1 MEIRGIFH
9 RFNRYLRHLSAN
21 SLLMNHIKI
30 IILLL
35 FCFGNTVVF
44 GQKAQFKKADK
55 AYKAKNYSEAIPL
68 YEEGLAIKD
77 NLSRKTKLANSYRM
91 INQLEKAATLFREI
105 VRDPKAKSVTYFYL
119 GESLM
124 GAGNYD
130 EAKYWFQQ
138 YHTKEP
144 EDQKALL
151 MIAACNQVKD
161 VKSIFPD
168 MGVIPFAHNS
178 DVDDNA
184 PIFWNNQ
191 ILFSSDRN
199 QGIKLLKQ
207 KSGVTGRDYIQ
218 IYSSTEGNN
227 FDYSNPKS
235 YSGKVN
241 ELNKNSSNITISQD
255 GTRAIFS
262 RNSKNANK
270 KNTHTIQ
277 LFEMESTDGKKWKN
291 VKEVDF
297 SNNAYNFMHPAL
309 SPDGKTLFFVSDKGS
324 GHGGTDI
331 YVSTYKKNKWSRP
344 VNLGPVINTDAN
356 EGFPFFDIDG
366 KLFFCS
372 KGHAGFGGFD
382 IFFSTQNP
390 ETEQWDVPINVGT
403 PVNSPSDDISIF
415 IDQETRRALFT
426 SSRDGDD
433 DDIYLGWLDGI
444 PNELKETE
452 IVETAIESK
461 VIVETPTVDPV
472 VNTSTEVEAV
482 ETPAEIVIEK
492 PTEIVEAPETTEVE
506 IKAPEIVESEV
517 ESEAIIESP
526 TADPVVNTT
535 TEVEAVETPSEI
547 VTETPTEIVEAPE
560 TTEVEIITPTT
571 TPVETPEK
579 PVEAPPAPST
589 DLVIEPTVVEEIT
602 ETIEA
607 TDIDLPASPTAQPVQ
622 VSVTE
627 EIIETATEVPPV
639 TTDKIPTPEV
649 VPETTV
655 IETTESTEE
664 VIKKEVKEEIPTV
677 EKPTV
682 PNTPKVAP
690 PPKPTDEEV
699 PAPPPIPSS
708 ENNPKGNS
716 VSSTMIQRSSFS
728 TLKKD
733 LKKKRSTA
741 GKIYRLKN
749 ISYDPGG
756 YLVDKAHGAALNE
769 VYKLMTK
776 NKTITIKLASHT
788 YSVGNDQTNLKLS
801 KNRAKRAANYLV
813 EKGIDAE
820 RIFAVGYGEEQIL
833 NHCTNGVAC
842 TQAQHAKNERLE
854 IQIMDETH

>member
-1 MEIRGIFH
+1 
-9 RFNRYLRHLSAN
+9 
-21 SLLMNHIKI
+21 MNHIKI

-35 FCFGNTVVF
+35 CCFGNTVVF

-91 INQLEKAATLFREI
+91 INQLDKAATLFREI
-105 VRDPKAKSVTYFYL
+105 VRDPKATSITYLYL

-178 DVDDNA
+178 EVDDNA

-218 IYSSTEGNN
+218 IYSSTEENN
-227 FDYSNPKS
+227 FDYTNPKS
-235 YSGKVN
+235 FSGKVN

-255 GTRAIFS
+255 GTRAVFS

-270 KNTHTIQ
+270 RNTHTIQ
-277 LFEMESTDGKKWKN
+277 LFQMESTDGKKWKN
-291 VKEVDF
+291 VREVDF

-309 SPDGKTLFFVSDKGS
+309 SPDGNTLFFVSDKGS
-324 GHGGTDI
+324 GEGGTDI

-344 VNLGPVINTDAN
+344 VNLGPVINTDDN
-356 EGFPFFDIDG
+356 EGFPFFDTDG

-382 IFFSTQNP
+382 IFFSTQDP

-403 PVNSPSDDISIF
+403 PVNSPADDISIF
-415 IDQETRRALFT
+415 IDQATRRALFT
-426 SSRDGDD
+426 SSRDGGD
-433 DDIYLGWLDGI
+433 DDIYLGWLDGL

-452 IVETAIESK
+452 KIASDPQPEIVETAVESA
-461 VIVETPTVDPV
+461 IITETPTTDPV
-472 VNTSTEVEAV
+472 TNTANEVEAEAVTIPTTAV
-482 ETPAEIVIEK
+482 EA
-492 PTEIVEAPETTEVE
+492 PTEIIEAIETTETE
-506 IKAPEIVESEV
+506 IKTPEIGESEV
-517 ESEAIIESP
+517 IIETP
-526 TADPVVNTT
+526 TTEPVVNTT
-535 TEVEAVETPSEI
+535 T
-547 VTETPTEIVEAPE
+547 TEE
-560 TTEVEIITPTT
+560 EIITPST
-571 TPVETPEK
+571 TPVETLT
-579 PVEAPPAPST
+579 EAPT
-589 DLVIEPTVVEEIT
+589 EIIEAIKTTETEIKTPEVVETIVESEVIIETPTTTSTEIT
-602 ETIEA
+602 AEPAVVKEVTETMEA

-622 VSVTE
+622 VSITE
-627 EIIETATEVPPV
+627 EVIETTTKVPPV
-639 TTDKIPTPEV
+639 TTDKIPTPELS
-649 VPETTV
+649 PENTV
-655 IETTESTEE
+655 IETTEVTEE
-664 VIKKEVKEEIPTV
+664 IIKKEIKEEIPTV

-682 PNTPKVAP
+682 PSAPTVAP
-690 PPKPTDEEV
+690 PTKPTNEVSPV
-699 PAPPPIPSS
+699 PAA

-716 VSSTMIQRSSFS
+716 VSSTMLPRSSFS

-756 YLVDKAHGAALNE
+756 YLVAEAHGAALDE

-776 NKTITIKLASHT
+776 NKTITIELGSHT

-801 KNRAKRAANYLV
+801 QNRAKRAANYLI
-813 EKGIDAE
+813 EKGIDPE
-820 RIFAVGYGEEQIL
+820 RIFAVGYGEKQIL

-854 IQIMDETH
+854 IQIMDEAH